1 MEFLLEQLYHNLNLI
16 DSETLYIR
24 GAQMT
29 NRELS
34 SIQECI
40 EIWRRREKE
49 FVEQGAHLHA
59 DHARECAERFE
70 KMLKQ

>member
-1 MEFLLEQLYHNLNLI
+1 M
-16 DSETLYIR
+16 S
-24 GAQMT
+24 

-40 EIWRRREKE
+40 EIWRQREKE
-49 FVEQGAHLHA
+49 FEEQGKYLQA

>member
-1 MEFLLEQLYHNLNLI
+1 MPDQRFN
-16 DSETLYIR
+16 
-24 GAQMT
+24 
-29 NRELS
+29 

-40 EIWRRREKE
+40 EIWRQREKE
-49 FVEQGAHLHA
+49 FKEQGEYLQA